1 MTIDTRWRAFGAGRL
16 VYGSNRPVCERAGP
30 CAAAAAKYFGANAAH
45 SYRWPG
51 AEAAAA
57 V

>member
-30 CAAAAAKYFGANAAH
+30 CAAAAARYFGANAAH